1 MAHLSSQ
8 THTKMPRTPTKP
20 LQKFMFDDAGI
31 LEVGIDEAGRGPLF
45 GRVYAAAVVLPK
57 DSSFPHELMKDSKKF
72 SSQKRLAEVAQII
85 MEKATVYS
93 VKYAESTEIDALNPL
108 KATMKIMND
117 CVSEIIDKLSSQEGG
132 ITSIPMLHLLVDGS
146 YFRPRARLTKDGR
159 HTVTSIP
166 YTCVTSGDDTFTSI
180 AAASILAKFHRD
192 AYVDGLC
199 DAFEGLDEL
208 YGLRKNKGY
217 GTATHLAAIKQYG
230 ITKWHRKTFGICKN
244 ASVIEI
250 EVTQE

>member
-1 MAHLSSQ
+1 
-8 THTKMPRTPTKP
+8 MPPRAPAKQ
-20 LQKFMFDDAGI
+20 LQRFMFDDADI

-85 MEKATVYS
+85 MENAIAYS

-108 KATMKIMND
+108 KATMKVMND
-117 CVSEIIDKLSSQEGG
+117 CVSEIAKKMESEVAGK
-132 ITSIPMLHLLVDGS
+132 TFHLLVDGS
-146 YFRPRARLTKDGR
+146 YFRPRARMAKDGR
-159 HTVTSIP
+159 HAASTFP

-192 AYVDGLC
+192 AYVDKMC
-199 DAFEGLDEL
+199 DQVSGLDEL

-217 GTATHLAAIKQYG
+217 GTAAHLAAIKQYG

-250 EVTQE
+250 EVTED